1 MYTSI
6 LQNFVKNLIENEFSI
21 APAFHMG
28 VIEEDS
34 IVILLKQESPILY
47 VVSVVNSEK
56 TDLQNHEIFMNEYLQ
71 CLQNSLQIFH
81 NMI

>member
-1 MYTSI
+1 MIPQFLFKKETHWIFPFPMSFFYKEIFMYTSI

-34 IVILLKQESPILY
+34 IVILLKQE
-47 VVSVVNSEK
+47 
-56 TDLQNHEIFMNEYLQ
+56 
-71 CLQNSLQIFH
+71 
-81 NMI
+81 MIMLKD